1 MATKWLKSL
10 VLSGALVTVGLIA
23 SNTTAH
29 AAVPDGVKV
38 QINNHLVNFSD
49 AMPYLNQGS
58 LMVPMRA
65 VAENLGYKLEFEMV
79 QNGTQVR
86 VKLIGDG
93 HVFEFESG
101 KQKAKVDNRS
111 VTLDE
116 APVIKND
123 RVYVHIRSI
132 GEHFGHIVQWDMNNN
147 IGILGA
153 DGKYH
158 APAWYKPAK
167 RTTPSKDATL
177 SAKKSNKS
185 AGKQHTEKSV
195 DKQVKPAT
203 SKDVTLSAKKSNES
217 AGKQHTEKPAD
228 KQVKSAT
235 SKDVTSSVKKS
246 NESAGKQHTEKP
258 AHKQVEPATSKDV
271 TSTDKKSI
279 VSKATRQI
287 GVPYLWGGASPNG
300 FDCSG
305 LVTYIFKQQGINLPR
320 TSSGM
325 YGVGTSVSN
334 PEQGDLVFFA
344 DGGKVFHVG
353 IYVGGNQFISATDD
367 GVKIDSLGN
376 RYWNKFYI
384 GAKKVI

>member
-10 VLSGALVTVGLIA
+10 VLSGTLVTVGLIA

-29 AAVPDGVKV
+29 AAIPDGVKV

-58 LMVPMRA
+58 IMVPLRA
-65 VAENLGYKLEFEMV
+65 VAENLGYKLEFEMI

-167 RTTPSKDATL
+167 RTTPSKD
-177 SAKKSNKS
+177 
-185 AGKQHTEKSV
+185 
-195 DKQVKPAT
+195 
-203 SKDVTLSAKKSNES
+203 VTLSAKKSNES
-217 AGKQHTEKPAD
+217 AGKQHTEKSAD
-228 KQVKSAT
+228 KK
-235 SKDVTSSVKKS
+235 
-246 NESAGKQHTEKP
+246 
-258 AHKQVEPATSKDV
+258 VEPATSKEIA
-271 TSTDKKSI
+271 STDKKSI
-279 VSKATRQI
+279 VSKATGQV
-287 GVPYLWGGASPNG
+287 GVPYLWGGSSPSG

-344 DGGKVFHVG
+344 NGGKVFHVG
-353 IYVGGNQFISATDD
+353 VYVGGNRFISATDD

-376 RYWNKFYI
+376 SYWNKYYI
-384 GAKKVI
+384 GAKKVM

>member
-10 VLSGALVTVGLIA
+10 VLSGTLVTVGLIA

-29 AAVPDGVKV
+29 AAIPDGVKV

-58 LMVPMRA
+58 IMVPLRA
-65 VAENLGYKLEFEMV
+65 VAENLGYKLEFEMI

-101 KQKAKVDNRS
+101 KQEAKVDNRS
-111 VTLDE
+111 ITLDE

-167 RTTPSKDATL
+167 RTTPSKD
-177 SAKKSNKS
+177 
-185 AGKQHTEKSV
+185 
-195 DKQVKPAT
+195 
-203 SKDVTLSAKKSNES
+203 VTLSAKKANES
-217 AGKQHTEKPAD
+217 AGKQHTEKSAD
-228 KQVKSAT
+228 KK
-235 SKDVTSSVKKS
+235 
-246 NESAGKQHTEKP
+246 
-258 AHKQVEPATSKDV
+258 VEPATSKEIA
-271 TSTDKKSI
+271 STDKKSI
-279 VSKATRQI
+279 VSKATGQV
-287 GVPYLWGGASPNG
+287 GVPYLWGGSSPSG

-344 DGGKVFHVG
+344 NGGKVFHVG
-353 IYVGGNQFISATDD
+353 VYVGGNRFISATDD

-376 RYWNKFYI
+376 SYWNKYYI
-384 GAKKVI
+384 GAKKVM

>member
-116 APVIKND
+116 VPVIKND

-167 RTTPSKDATL
+167 RTTPSKDVTL

-287 GVPYLWGGASPNG
+287 GVPYLWGGTSPNG

>member
-101 KQKAKVDNRS
+101 KQEAKVDNRS
-111 VTLDE
+111 ITLDE

-167 RTTPSKDATL
+167 RTTPSKDVTL
-177 SAKKSNKS
+177 SAKKSNK
-185 AGKQHTEKSV
+185 
-195 DKQVKPAT
+195 
-203 SKDVTLSAKKSNES
+203 S

-287 GVPYLWGGASPNG
+287 GVPYLWGGTSPNG

-305 LVTYIFKQQGINLPR
+305 LVTYIFKQQSINLPR

>member
-116 APVIKND
+116 VPVIKND

-167 RTTPSKDATL
+167 RTTPSKDVTL

-235 SKDVTSSVKKS
+235 SKDVTLS
-246 NESAGKQHTEKP
+246 
-258 AHKQVEPATSKDV
+258 
-271 TSTDKKSI
+271 
-279 VSKATRQI
+279 
-287 GVPYLWGGASPNG
+287 
-300 FDCSG
+300 
-305 LVTYIFKQQGINLPR
+305 
-320 TSSGM
+320 
-325 YGVGTSVSN
+325 
-334 PEQGDLVFFA
+334 
-344 DGGKVFHVG
+344 
-353 IYVGGNQFISATDD
+353 
-367 GVKIDSLGN
+367 
-376 RYWNKFYI
+376 
-384 GAKKVI
+384 

>member
-10 VLSGALVTVGLIA
+10 VLSGTLVTVGLIA

-29 AAVPDGVKV
+29 AAIPDGVKV

-58 LMVPMRA
+58 IMVPLRA
-65 VAENLGYKLEFEMV
+65 VAENLGYKLEFEMI

-101 KQKAKVDNRS
+101 KQEAKVDNRS
-111 VTLDE
+111 ITLDE

-167 RTTPSKDATL
+167 RTTPSKD
-177 SAKKSNKS
+177 
-185 AGKQHTEKSV
+185 
-195 DKQVKPAT
+195 
-203 SKDVTLSAKKSNES
+203 VTLSAKKANES
-217 AGKQHTEKPAD
+217 AGKQHTEKSAD
-228 KQVKSAT
+228 KK
-235 SKDVTSSVKKS
+235 
-246 NESAGKQHTEKP
+246 
-258 AHKQVEPATSKDV
+258 VEPATSKEIA
-271 TSTDKKSI
+271 STDKKSI
-279 VSKATRQI
+279 VSKATGQV
-287 GVPYLWGGASPNG
+287 GVPYLWGEVPQV
-300 FDCSG
+300 G
-305 LVTYIFKQQGINLPR
+305 LIARV
-320 TSSGM
+320 
-325 YGVGTSVSN
+325 
-334 PEQGDLVFFA
+334 
-344 DGGKVFHVG
+344 
-353 IYVGGNQFISATDD
+353 
-367 GVKIDSLGN
+367 
-376 RYWNKFYI
+376 
-384 GAKKVI
+384 

>member
-10 VLSGALVTVGLIA
+10 VLSGTLVTVGLIA

-29 AAVPDGVKV
+29 AAIPDGVKV

-58 LMVPMRA
+58 LMVPLRA
-65 VAENLGYKLEFEMV
+65 VAENLGYKLEYEMT
-79 QNGTQVR
+79 QNDTQVR
-86 VKLIGDG
+86 VKLIGDD

-101 KQKAKVDNRS
+101 KQEAKVDNRS
-111 VTLDE
+111 ITLDE

-132 GEHFGHIVQWDMNNN
+132 GEHFGHIVQWDMKNN
-147 IGILGA
+147 IGILGT

-167 RTTPSKDATL
+167 RTTPSKDVTS
-177 SAKKSNKS
+177 SAKKSNESAGKQHTGKPADKQVSSAKKANES
-185 AGKQHTEKSV
+185 AGKQHTEKSA

-203 SKDVTLSAKKSNES
+203 SKDVTSSAKKSNES
-217 AGKQHTEKPAD
+217 AGKQHTEKSAD
-228 KQVKSAT
+228 KKVELAT
-235 SKDVTSSVKKS
+235 SK
-246 NESAGKQHTEKP
+246 EIA
-258 AHKQVEPATSKDV
+258 
-271 TSTDKKSI
+271 STDKKSI
-279 VSKATRQI
+279 VSKATGQI
-287 GVPYLWGGASPNG
+287 GVPYLWGGTSPSG

-325 YGVGTSVSN
+325 YGVGTPVSN

-344 DGGKVFHVG
+344 NGGKVFHVG
-353 IYVGGNQFISATDD
+353 VYVGGNRFISATDD

-376 RYWNKFYI
+376 SYWNKYYI
-384 GAKKVI
+384 GAKKVM

>member
-10 VLSGALVTVGLIA
+10 VLSGTLVTVGLIA

-29 AAVPDGVKV
+29 AAIPDGVKV

-58 LMVPMRA
+58 IMVPLRA
-65 VAENLGYKLEFEMV
+65 VAENLGYKLEFEMI

-167 RTTPSKDATL
+167 RTTPSKD
-177 SAKKSNKS
+177 
-185 AGKQHTEKSV
+185 
-195 DKQVKPAT
+195 
-203 SKDVTLSAKKSNES
+203 VTLSAKKANES
-217 AGKQHTEKPAD
+217 AGKQHTEKSAD
-228 KQVKSAT
+228 KK
-235 SKDVTSSVKKS
+235 
-246 NESAGKQHTEKP
+246 
-258 AHKQVEPATSKDV
+258 VEPATSKEIA
-271 TSTDKKSI
+271 STDKKSI
-279 VSKATRQI
+279 VSKATGQV
-287 GVPYLWGGASPNG
+287 GVPYLWGGSSPSG

-344 DGGKVFHVG
+344 NGGKVFHVG
-353 IYVGGNQFISATDD
+353 VYVGGNRFISATDD

-376 RYWNKFYI
+376 SYWNKYYI
-384 GAKKVI
+384 GAKKVM

>member
-29 AAVPDGVKV
+29 AAIPDGVKV

-58 LMVPMRA
+58 IMVPLRA

-167 RTTPSKDATL
+167 RTTPSKD
-177 SAKKSNKS
+177 
-185 AGKQHTEKSV
+185 
-195 DKQVKPAT
+195 
-203 SKDVTLSAKKSNES
+203 VTLSAKKANES
-217 AGKQHTEKPAD
+217 AGKQHTEKSAD
-228 KQVKSAT
+228 KK
-235 SKDVTSSVKKS
+235 
-246 NESAGKQHTEKP
+246 
-258 AHKQVEPATSKDV
+258 VEPATSKEIA
-271 TSTDKKSI
+271 STDKKSI
-279 VSKATRQI
+279 VSKATGQV
-287 GVPYLWGGASPNG
+287 GVPYLWGGSSPSG

-344 DGGKVFHVG
+344 NGGKVFHVG
-353 IYVGGNQFISATDD
+353 VYVGGNRFISATDD

-376 RYWNKFYI
+376 SYWNKYYI
-384 GAKKVI
+384 GAKKVM

>member
-1 MATKWLKSL
+1 FMATKWLKSL

-29 AAVPDGVKV
+29 AAIPDGVKV

-58 LMVPMRA
+58 IMVPLRA

-167 RTTPSKDATL
+167 RTTPSKD
-177 SAKKSNKS
+177 
-185 AGKQHTEKSV
+185 
-195 DKQVKPAT
+195 
-203 SKDVTLSAKKSNES
+203 VTLSAKKANES
-217 AGKQHTEKPAD
+217 AGKQHTEKSAD
-228 KQVKSAT
+228 KK
-235 SKDVTSSVKKS
+235 
-246 NESAGKQHTEKP
+246 
-258 AHKQVEPATSKDV
+258 VEPATSKEIA
-271 TSTDKKSI
+271 STDKKSI
-279 VSKATRQI
+279 VSKATGQV
-287 GVPYLWGGASPNG
+287 GVPYLWGGSSPSG

-344 DGGKVFHVG
+344 NGGKVFHVG
-353 IYVGGNQFISATDD
+353 VYVGGNRFISATDD

-376 RYWNKFYI
+376 SYWNKYYI
-384 GAKKVI
+384 GAKKVM

>member
-10 VLSGALVTVGLIA
+10 VLSGTLVTVGLIA

-29 AAVPDGVKV
+29 AAIPDGVKV

-58 LMVPMRA
+58 IMVPLRA
-65 VAENLGYKLEFEMV
+65 VAENLGYKLEFEMI

-101 KQKAKVDNRS
+101 KQEAKVDNRS
-111 VTLDE
+111 ITLDE

-167 RTTPSKDATL
+167 RTTPSKD
-177 SAKKSNKS
+177 
-185 AGKQHTEKSV
+185 
-195 DKQVKPAT
+195 
-203 SKDVTLSAKKSNES
+203 VTLSAKKSNES
-217 AGKQHTEKPAD
+217 AGKQHTEKSAD
-228 KQVKSAT
+228 KK
-235 SKDVTSSVKKS
+235 
-246 NESAGKQHTEKP
+246 
-258 AHKQVEPATSKDV
+258 VEPATSKEIA
-271 TSTDKKSI
+271 STDKKSI
-279 VSKATRQI
+279 VSKATGQV
-287 GVPYLWGGASPNG
+287 GVPYLWGGSSPSG

-344 DGGKVFHVG
+344 NGGKVFHVG
-353 IYVGGNQFISATDD
+353 VYVGGNRFISATDD

-376 RYWNKFYI
+376 SYWNKYYI
-384 GAKKVI
+384 GAKKVM

>member
-10 VLSGALVTVGLIA
+10 VLSGTLVTVGLIA

-29 AAVPDGVKV
+29 AAIPDGVKV

-58 LMVPMRA
+58 IMVPLRA
-65 VAENLGYKLEFEMV
+65 VAENLGYKLEFEMI

-101 KQKAKVDNRS
+101 KQEAKVDNRS
-111 VTLDE
+111 ITLDE

-167 RTTPSKDATL
+167 RTTPSKD
-177 SAKKSNKS
+177 
-185 AGKQHTEKSV
+185 
-195 DKQVKPAT
+195 
-203 SKDVTLSAKKSNES
+203 VTLSAKKSNES
-217 AGKQHTEKPAD
+217 AGKQHTGKPAD
-228 KQVKSAT
+228 KQVSSA
-235 SKDVTSSVKKS
+235 KKS
-246 NESAGKQHTEKP
+246 NESAGKQHTGKP
-258 AHKQVEPATSKDV
+258 ADKQV
-271 TSTDKKSI
+271 
-279 VSKATRQI
+279 
-287 GVPYLWGGASPNG
+287 
-300 FDCSG
+300 
-305 LVTYIFKQQGINLPR
+305 
-320 TSSGM
+320 SS
-325 YGVGTSVSN
+325 
-334 PEQGDLVFFA
+334 
-344 DGGKVFHVG
+344 
-353 IYVGGNQFISATDD
+353 
-367 GVKIDSLGN
+367 
-376 RYWNKFYI
+376 
-384 GAKKVI
+384 